1 MNSSFL
7 FRSPV
12 LAAAAVVAI
21 STGAGYADSLSLIG
35 QASGQYDY
43 GIQIDA
49 NHGLVILLGDEIT
62 LTGLSNVIGASV
74 LHDLSFAYF
83 TVITSSDSVTIVDTT
98 PFVLDPLPVSHSV
111 AALRVLSSVS
121 TTGPVTYQVQTGNEG
136 VLSGTVP
143 GPVTAAPEPAGL
155 PAVAA
160 ALAALLILKRS
171 TVR

>member
-7 FRSPV
+7 FRSPL

-49 NHGLVILLGDEIT
+49 NHGLVIL
-62 LTGLSNVIGASV
+62 
-74 LHDLSFAYF
+74 
-83 TVITSSDSVTIVDTT
+83 VDTT

-171 TVR
+171 TVS